1 MLTPR
6 ESSSREYLRLD
17 GLWRFR
23 FDTGAEAAGAG
34 TVQEWWRAP
43 LTGGREMP
51 VPASYNDLVTD
62 PAEREHV
69 GDVWY
74 QRDVVVPASWAGRR
88 IVLRCDAATHHGTVW
103 AGDTQ
108 VADHSGGY
116 TPFEADVTELARC
129 GEPLRVTVRVGN
141 ELTMATIPPGVI
153 SASAGGQRSQRY
165 FHDFYNYAGLHRSV
179 WLYATPPAYID
190 GLTVRT
196 DFDPATGA
204 GQVCYHVDTAASGTA
219 TDPPVAPASVL
230 LRDAAGEVVAQA
242 EGPDGELAVAS
253 GRPWQPGDP
262 YLYRLDVT
270 YGADEYW
277 LPVGIRTVRVAGS
290 RLLLNG
296 APITL
301 RGFGMHEDG
310 AIRGK
315 GHDDARMVRDF
326 ALLDWI
332 GANSFR
338 TSHYPYAEEV
348 LDYADRRGLL
358 VIAEAPAVGL
368 HLSLG
373 NMGDHGARTFTPEP
387 TKTAASGPEPNG
399 PEPIGAGAIGAGA
412 IGAGAIGAEAA
423 AAHLAAIRELIARD
437 RNHPCVI
444 AWSIANEPDTAEG
457 AARDYFSPL
466 VAAARELDA
475 TRPVCFANVATAPPA
490 VDVVTDLFDLIC
502 VNRYYGW
509 YVHPGDLKAAMR
521 YLEDELRA
529 WARYGKPIVVTEF
542 GADALPGLH
551 ALPPVVWSEDYQVAL
566 IDASLRVFRRIPQVI
581 GEHVWNFAD
590 FATAQA
596 VHRPGGNHKGVFTR
610 DRQPKAA
617 AWLLRERWRDDGP
630 G

>member
-6 ESSSREYLRLD
+6 ESSSREYLRLN

-23 FDTGAEAAGAG
+23 FDTGEEGAGAG

-108 VADHSGGY
+108 VAEHSGGY

-129 GEPLRVTVRVGN
+129 GEPLRVTIRVGN

-153 SASAGGQRSQRY
+153 TADASGQRAQRY

-179 WLYATPPAYID
+179 WLYATPPAFID
-190 GLTVRT
+190 GLAVRM

-204 GQVCYHVDTAASGTA
+204 GRVCYHVDTAASGTA
-219 TDPPVAPASVL
+219 TGPPAAPTAVL

-253 GRPWQPGDP
+253 ARPWQPADP
-262 YLYRLDVT
+262 YLYRLDVMH
-270 YGADEYW
+270 GADEYW
-277 LPVGIRTVRVAGS
+277 LPVGIRTVQVAAD

-296 APITL
+296 TPVRL
-301 RGFGMHEDG
+301 RGFGMHEDA

-326 ALLDWI
+326 ALLNWI

-348 LDYADRRGLL
+348 LDYADRQGLL
-358 VIAEAPAVGL
+358 VIDETPAVGL

-373 NMGDHGARTFTPEP
+373 NMGDHGARTFIPEP
-387 TKTAASGPEPNG
+387 DKTAPDKTAPDKTAPNG
-399 PEPIGAGAIGAGA
+399 TAPNRTGAIGTA
-412 IGAGAIGAEAA
+412 AA

-444 AWSIANEPDTAEG
+444 AWSIANEPDTAEA

-475 TRPVCFANVATAPPA
+475 TRPVCFANVATAPPGA
-490 VDVVTDLFDLIC
+490 DVITDLFDLIC

-509 YVHPGDLKAAMR
+509 YAGPGDIDAAMR
-521 YLEDELRA
+521 NLEDELRA

-551 ALPPVVWSEDYQVAL
+551 ALPPVVWSEDYQAAL
-566 IDASLRVFRRIPQVI
+566 IAASLRVFRRIPQVI

-630 G
+630 R